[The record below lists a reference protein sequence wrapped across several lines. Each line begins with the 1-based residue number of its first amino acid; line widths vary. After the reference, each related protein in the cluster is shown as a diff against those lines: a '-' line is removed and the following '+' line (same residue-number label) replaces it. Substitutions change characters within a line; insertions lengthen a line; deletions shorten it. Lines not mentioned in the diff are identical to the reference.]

1 MNKIK
6 QYLQPILSGQNGQGM
21 MIYGIFLLV
30 GVIAVIG
37 LGIKTAAAYRESVI
51 VSEQKDTM
59 IKYIDSYNN
68 LANKINKARFK
79 AVSEEQLDN
88 VQSEIIM
95 QVQAHNLQLIKLN
108 SPGKNDNVSK
118 IHGKTY
124 ELTVLGAWADTF
136 HFIDQLGS
144 KDALIS
150 ERYISMK
157 PDKSGQIQTVIEYK
171 VYVK

>member
-6 QYLQPILSGQNGQGM
+6 QYLQPILSGQGM
-21 MIYGIFLLV
+21 IVYGIFVLV
-30 GVIAVIG
+30 GVIAVVG
-37 LGIKTAAAYRESVI
+37 LGIKTIAAYRESVI
-51 VSEQKDTM
+51 VTEQKDTM
-59 IKYIDSYNN
+59 TKYIESYNN
-68 LANKINKARFK
+68 LAKKINEAKFK
-79 AVSEEQLDN
+79 AVSEDQLDN

-95 QVQAHNLQLIKLN
+95 QIQTHNLQLIKLN
-108 SPGKNDNVSK
+108 SPGKNDNVNK
-118 IHGKTY
+118 IHGKAY
-124 ELTVLGAWADTF
+124 ELTVLGAWADTL

-150 ERYISMK
+150 DRYISMK